1 MYLIIDRGG
10 CIVAITPQISYVKT
24 QTNGN
29 TALTDESAATAV
41 YAAAND
47 TFYRL
52 REIVPGD
59 KLHRVAEAESVP
71 EGVPADCL
79 RFADGELSIDLDA
92 LRAKKAAELSDGC
105 YAAITGGC
113 DVILADGSTGH
124 FSLEETDQIN
134 ITAAAGA
141 VAQGA
146 AGYPYHADGQL
157 CRLFSAADIAI
168 VAAAATRHKLYHTT
182 YCNHLLTWERREET
196 ADGIVAI
203 SYGAELPEDLAK
215 NMAEVLADAEGK

>member
-10 CIVAITPQISYVKT
+10 CIVAITPQISYVET
-24 QTNGN
+24 QANGS
-29 TALTDESAATAV
+29 TALTDESAAASV

-59 KLHRVAEAESVP
+59 KLHRVEEVASVP

-79 RFADGELSIDLDA
+79 RFADGELTIDLDA
-92 LRAKKAAELSDGC
+92 LRAKKAAELSGDC
-105 YAAITGGC
+105 YEAITGGC

-124 FSLEETDQIN
+124 FALEETDQIN
-134 ITAAAGA
+134 ITAAAQA
-141 VAQGA
+141 IAQGA

-157 CRLFSAADIAI
+157 CRLFSAADIAT
-168 VAAAATRHKLYHTT
+168 VATAATRHKLYHTT
-182 YCNHLLTWERREET
+182 YCNHLLTWARREET
-196 ADGIVAI
+196 AEGIASI
-203 SYGAELPEDLAK
+203 SYGAELPEDLAA
-215 NMAEVLADAEGK
+215 NMAEVLTDAEGS